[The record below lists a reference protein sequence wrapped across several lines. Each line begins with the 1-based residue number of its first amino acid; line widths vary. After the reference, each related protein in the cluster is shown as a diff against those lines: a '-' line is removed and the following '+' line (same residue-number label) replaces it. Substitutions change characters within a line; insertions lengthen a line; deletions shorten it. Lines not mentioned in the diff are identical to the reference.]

1 MGPIWDFNLSFGNA
15 DYCQGNSATGW
26 GYKFNSVCPGDVWQ
40 VPFWWE
46 RLMESEYFKNR
57 LKNRWQELR
66 QVKLSNITINNII
79 DSHVEFLSNNNMIN
93 QNFIYWPIIG
103 KWIWPNSFVGNT
115 YEEEITFLKEWI
127 DRRLSWLDQHM
138 GFL

>member
-1 MGPIWDFNLSFGNA
+1 MA
-15 DYCQGNSATGW
+15 
-26 GYKFNSVCPGDVWQ
+26 
-40 VPFWWE
+40 
-46 RLMESEYFKNR
+46 R
-57 LKNRWQELR
+57 
-66 QVKLSNITINNII
+66 VKAGKASNITINNII

-138 GFL
+138 GFLKVLFFLGEPPKAQTSQLIQFES